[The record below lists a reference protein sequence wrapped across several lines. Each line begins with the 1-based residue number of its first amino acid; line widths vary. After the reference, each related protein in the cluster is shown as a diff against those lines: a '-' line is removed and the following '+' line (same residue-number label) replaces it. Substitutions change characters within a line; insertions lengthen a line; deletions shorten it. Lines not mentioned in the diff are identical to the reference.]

1 MKTIE
6 LEHLRKRIIY
16 TKFAAMDYG
25 IDINKKTPLKTVGC
39 GRISY
44 PH

>member
-25 IDINKKTPLKTVGC
+25 IDINKKNSFENC
-39 GRISY
+39 GLWAD
-44 PH
+44 